1 MTPKEIVNKM
11 MEKDE
16 FSRWLGISVEEIEN
30 GKCILEL
37 KVQKEMLNGFQI
49 AHGGISY
56 SISDSALAFAAN
68 AYGQHCVSIETGI
81 SHLKPVKEN
90 DILRAECTEINRGKS
105 IGLYEVKTF
114 NQNRELVSF
123 FKGTVKIL
131 REEWG

>member
-1 MTPKEIVNKM
+1 MSPKEIVNKM

-16 FSRWLGISVEEIEN
+16 FSRWLGISVLEISN
-30 GKCILEL
+30 GKCTLEL
-37 KVQKEMLNGFQI
+37 KVTKEMLNGFHI

-56 SISDSALAFAAN
+56 SISDSALAFASN
-68 AYGQHCVSIETGI
+68 SYGQHCVSIETGI

-105 IGLYEVKTF
+105 IGLYEVKTY
-114 NQNRELVSF
+114 NQNRELVSY

-131 REEWG
+131 REEWV